1 MSFPSGAPGGF
12 PGQGPH
18 QPQQPHPG
26 YVPPGAGPKL
36 ALPQLLFL
44 VAAGLGV
51 LNLFLGFA
59 SFRTGA
65 SFYESTWAWVPALL
79 LISGAAAAT
88 GLLPGGNK
96 PGPWPAMF
104 AVGAVLPFLFG
115 VFQSE
120 GSLAAGGVLVLIF
133 GILQM
138 LAAVA
143 AYLFDAGIVKQPSPQ
158 QAASPYG
165 QHGPYG
171 QQPGGFGQQQFGQ
184 QPPPDSGG
192 MAQPTKFAHPAQPN
206 QPGQPG
212 QQPTQYAP
220 QHGQFFQQSAESGQQ
235 GGPGTPPGGNQAGS

>member
-26 YVPPGAGPKL
+26 PAPSGAGPKI

-44 VAAGLGV
+44 VTAGLGA

-59 SFRTGA
+59 SIGTGA
-65 SFYESTWAWVPALL
+65 SFYESAWAWVPALL
-79 LISGAAAAT
+79 LISGATAAFN
-88 GLLPGGNK
+88 LLPGGDR
-96 PGPWPAMF
+96 PGAWPAAF
-104 AVGAVLPFLFG
+104 AAGAVLPFLFG

-133 GILQM
+133 GILQL

-143 AYLFDAGIVKQPSPQ
+143 AYLFEAGVLKPPSPP
-158 QAASPYG
+158 QAAGPYG
-165 QHGPYG
+165 HGPYA
-171 QQPGGFGQQQFGQ
+171 QQLGGFGQQQFGQ

-192 MAQPTKFAHPAQPN
+192 MAQPTKFAQPV

-212 QQPTQYAP
+212 QQPTQQPTQYAP
-220 QHGQFFQQSAESGQQ
+220 QHGQFFQPSAESGQQ
-235 GGPGTPPGGNQAGS
+235 GGPGTPPGGNQTGS